1 MLGCE
6 ALRSAST
13 GGAFQVARRLQ
24 ENPLGEKK
32 RQTEQLKI
40 PPSGNSSHH
49 VCDLCFLNKQ
59 TNNSIIKLLVIFVET
74 FVSESFMIS
83 VTAPSRQLQL
93 CGSVPWPS
101 AKGRPVLGGGVPAA
115 RLPGVR

>member
-40 PPSGNSSHH
+40 SPSGNNSHH

-59 TNNSIIKLLVIFVET
+59 TNNGIIKLLVIFVET

-83 VTAPSRQLQL
+83 VTAPSRQ
-93 CGSVPWPS
+93 
-101 AKGRPVLGGGVPAA
+101 
-115 RLPGVR
+115 